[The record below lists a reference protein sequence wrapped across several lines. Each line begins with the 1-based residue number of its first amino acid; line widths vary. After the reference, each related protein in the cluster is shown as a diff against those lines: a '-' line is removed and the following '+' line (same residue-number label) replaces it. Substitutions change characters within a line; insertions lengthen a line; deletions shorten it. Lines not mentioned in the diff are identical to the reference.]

1 MEWIDLLLVGIALA
15 GTMSGHEYHF
25 SLNISAAEYLSYYR
39 GNAQS
44 VVVTTYQGLRVK
56 FPASALR
63 PYVDEDGVHGQ
74 FALLTDKNNKMRDL
88 RRI

>member
-1 MEWIDLLLVGIALA
+1 
-15 GTMSGHEYHF
+15 MSENEYHF
-25 SLNISAAEYLSYYR
+25 SLNLSAAEYMQYYQ
-39 GNAQS
+39 GSAQS

-63 PYVDEDGVHGQ
+63 PYVSEGGVHGQ
-74 FALLTDKNNKMRDL
+74 FVLLTDANNKMRDL